1 MSLLFTMLFL
11 TLEQFLILFESKKT
25 NTFTFFLD
33 SAMVRTSNQLVPL
46 ISYIEKKNI
55 DMDDIQILFTS
66 IQNKNDYLTRFYN
79 KSLLPKIENQ
89 KPKSFPTPMPEDK
102 INNNQVVPY
111 KNIIR
116 NLHYKEILISTK
128 SGLENLPTFL
138 DVVNDLFV
146 NYIIDYKLLCASSRH
161 YTRNGRLG
169 SVFSSLFFRASIMNP
184 FVVYSLN
191 KSVLKGTK
199 IFTPTLGWT
208 SYCYGFLEC
217 EEVIEYVGNDVIQSV
232 CNTTEQFVK
241 DYYPNKVVEIF
252 ASPSENL
259 LKNTIFN
266 DKYREH
272 FDTIFFSPPY
282 YRLELYSGVEQS
294 TTNYKTYDE
303 WLNGYWKPTIL
314 LCHYVLQKGGKL
326 CYIISNYGG
335 KEKYNLVDD
344 MNKITLDIGFSNYKI
359 LNMYNKNVNVN
370 ANQTEN
376 TEKICIFVK

>member
-1 MSLLFTMLFL
+1 MLFL
-11 TLEQFLILFESKKT
+11 TLEQFLTLFDTKKT
-25 NTFTFFLD
+25 NTFTYFLD
-33 SAMVRTSNQLVPL
+33 SALVRTSNQLVSL
-46 ISYIEKKNI
+46 TTYIEKKDI
-55 DMDDIQILFTS
+55 DMKDIHIIFDA
-66 IQNKNDYLTRFYN
+66 IQNKRDYLTRFYN
-79 KSLLPKIENQ
+79 KSLLPRIEKQN
-89 KPKSFPTPMPEDK
+89 PKSFPVPMPENK

-116 NLHYKEILISTK
+116 NIHYKEILISTK

-138 DVVNDLFV
+138 NVVSDLFV

-161 YTRNGRLG
+161 YIRNGRIG

-191 KSVLKGTK
+191 KSVLNGTK

-232 CNTTEQFVK
+232 CASTEQFTK
-241 DYYPNKVVEIF
+241 DYYPNKMVEIYE
-252 ASPSENL
+252 SPSENL
-259 LKNTIFN
+259 LKNTKFTK
-266 DKYREH
+266 KYREY
-272 FDTIFFSPPY
+272 FDTVFFSPPY
-282 YRLELYSGVEQS
+282 YRLELYPGSEQS
-294 TTNYKTYDE
+294 TTNYKTYNE
-303 WLNGYWKPTIL
+303 WLEGYWKPTIL
-314 LCHYVLQKGGKL
+314 LCNYVLQKGGKL

-344 MNKITLDIGFSNYKI
+344 MNKITLDAGFSNYKI

-370 ANQTEN
+370 SNQTEN
-376 TEKICIFVK
+376 TEKICIFIK